1 METKVDVMKDEMEL
15 LKSVPTIVKAQ
26 QIVGNTGSREAL
38 FFFGRAK
45 LRRAVWYEAAAFIM
59 AAVLDA
65 VLVGAALA
73 ITIITYNALN

>member
-26 QIVGNTGSREAL
+26 QIIGDTGSRESL

-45 LRRAVWYEAAAFIM
+45 LRRAVWYEAAAFLM
-59 AAVLDA
+59 AAIFDGL
-65 VLVGAALA
+65 LILAALA
-73 ITIITYNALN
+73 ATILVATWL